1 MISLQ
6 QGWVSDEADM
16 DDNILLQLNN
26 ISVVYSDVIQ
36 VLKGVS
42 LLIRKKQIVSLLGSN
57 GAGKTTTLKA
67 ISGLLKPENG
77 KVTEGSII
85 YDGHPIHN
93 MSPEQI
99 TRLGII
105 QVMEGRQPFKLLTV
119 EENLRVGTAT
129 RWGKPYKKDLELVYH
144 YFQPL
149 VARKHKLAGYCS
161 GGELQMLVMGR
172 ALMAQPKLLL
182 LDEPSLGLAP
192 FLVRE
197 IFQIVKRINEEQGTT
212 IMLVEQNANMA
223 LQIATYGYVM
233 ENGKIMMEDEATRL
247 RENPDVKEFYLG
259 TASSGALKSYKDVK
273 AYKRRKRWL

>member
-1 MISLQ
+1 
-6 QGWVSDEADM
+6 M
-16 DDNILLQLNN
+16 DDNVLLQLNN

-42 LLIRKKQIVSLLGSN
+42 LVVKKKQIVSLLGSN

-77 KVTEGSII
+77 KVTEGNVV
-85 YDGHPIHN
+85 YEGHNIHN
-93 MSPEQI
+93 SSPEQI

-105 QVMEGRQPFKLLTV
+105 QVLEGRQPFKYLTV

-129 RWGKPYKKDLELVYH
+129 HWGKPYKKDLELVYH

-149 VARKHKLAGYCS
+149 VARKNRLAGYCS

-172 ALMAQPKLLL
+172 ALMAKPKLLL

-192 FLVRE
+192 FLVKE
-197 IFQIVKRINEEQGTT
+197 IFEIVKRINGEQETT

-223 LQIATYGYVM
+223 LLIANYGYVM
-233 ENGKIMMEDEATRL
+233 ENGKIMMEDVATNL

-273 AYKRRKRWL
+273 SYKRRKRWL

>member
-1 MISLQ
+1 VQALGSGHSLIE
-6 QGWVSDEADM
+6 GFMEDHIV
-16 DDNILLQLNN
+16 LQLNN

-42 LLIRKKQIVSLLGSN
+42 LVVKKQQIVSLLGSN

-77 KVTEGSII
+77 KVTEGTIVFE
-85 YDGHPIHN
+85 GHSIHN
-93 MSPEQI
+93 SAPETI

-105 QVMEGRQPFKLLTV
+105 QVMEGRQPFKYLTV

-144 YFQPL
+144 YFEPL
-149 VARKHKLAGYCS
+149 VARKNRLAGYCS

-172 ALMAQPKLLL
+172 ALMAQPKLML

-192 FLVRE
+192 FLVKE
-197 IFQIVKRINEEQGTT
+197 IFAIVKRINEEQGTT
-212 IMLVEQNANMA
+212 IVLVEQNANMA
-223 LQIATYGYVM
+223 LQIAHYGYVM
-233 ENGKIMMEDEATRL
+233 ENGKIMMEEEAKNL
-247 RENPDVKEFYLG
+247 MENPDVKEFYLG

-273 AYKRRKRWL
+273 SYKRRKRWL